1 MHPILFK
8 IPLPH
13 WNLPKFL
20 GGGELHA
27 FPIYAYGVMLGL
39 SLVVGWYISLTIAK
53 QDGLPRETMANNYV
67 FTAICA
73 IVGARVLY
81 ILTNLSEFHSWKDYL
96 AIRSGGLV
104 AYGGF
109 LGGFIGSWIYCNRKG
124 VRLLAWAD
132 AAVPSLASGLL
143 FTRIGCYLFGCDFG
157 KPLSE
162 KAPKWL
168 QKLGTFPE
176 WHYDHKAG
184 KFLDEAGLRLAYSD
198 PNNKPQIL
206 SGSPAW
212 VQHTESFPGVRELHH
227 SMPVHP
233 TQIYESLTGLILLG
247 LLFWA
252 RRNIKEREARGE
264 TFFRGEMFLVFT
276 FGYGVLRFL
285 LEIVRDD
292 AERGTYGPH
301 FEPHII
307 YPVAL
312 FALALAFVFGLSNM
326 FAEKFRVLA
335 RVVAILTPF
344 AVFMLMKPANR
355 FAVVEM
361 VQLSTSQWIAVL
373 TGIAA
378 AAYYRRGLD
387 LAITDPVR
395 ATDLG
400 HGVPELIEMEAAL
413 ERGEEWPPKDRVA
426 ETEEEEGDEADKP
439 SRARKRAGDE
449 EEEEEEPS
457 SEKKPAAKKVTDDE
471 EGDAETAGEKADRKE
486 EEVERKGAEA
496 ERKAAADEVSKDE
509 AGKTAPE
516 RPSAKPKSAEDEPEA
531 ST

>member
-13 WNLPKFL
+13 WKLPQFF

-39 SLVVGWYISLTIAK
+39 SLVVGWYISLTMAK

-73 IVGARVLY
+73 IVGSRVLY

-109 LGGFIGSWIYCNRKG
+109 LGGFIGSWIYCKQKR

-132 AAVPSLASGLL
+132 VAVPSLASGLL
-143 FTRIGCYLFGCDFG
+143 FTRMGCYLFGCDFG
-157 KPLSE
+157 KPLTE
-162 KAPKWL
+162 KAPAWL

-184 KFLDEAGLRLAYSD
+184 QFLDTVGLRAAYAD
-198 PNNKPQIL
+198 PNVKPQIL

-212 VQHTESFPGVRELHH
+212 VQHTESFPQVRELHH

-233 TQIYESLTGLILLG
+233 TQLYESLCGLFLLG
-247 LLFWA
+247 MLFWA
-252 RRNIKEREARGE
+252 RKQVKDREAKGE
-264 TFFRGEMFLVFT
+264 PFFRGELFLTFT

-292 AERGTYGPH
+292 AERGSYGPH
-301 FEPHII
+301 FEPHIV

-312 FALALAFVFGLSNM
+312 FALALAFVFGLSNI
-326 FAEKFRVLA
+326 FAEKFRTLA
-335 RVVAILTPF
+335 RVVAILIPF
-344 AVFMLMKPANR
+344 AVFMVMKPANR
-355 FAVVEM
+355 FSVVEM
-361 VQLSTSQWIAVL
+361 VQLSTSQWIAL
-373 TGIAA
+373 ITGLMAA
-378 AAYYRRGLD
+378 VYYRRGLD
-387 LAITDPVR
+387 LAVAEPAR
-395 ATDLG
+395 AADLG
-400 HGVPELIEMEAAL
+400 AGVPELLEMEAAM
-413 ERGEEWPPKDRVA
+413 ERGEEWPPAKTT
-426 ETEEEEGDEADKP
+426 TEE
-439 SRARKRAGDE
+439 DE
-449 EEEEEEPS
+449 ESTDEEKPKAKAKAKADEDEDEEKPVS
-457 SEKKPAAKKVTDDE
+457 SKPEKAEKADDEKAEKAEKKTESKATDDE
-471 EGDAETAGEKADRKE
+471 
-486 EEVERKGAEA
+486 
-496 ERKAAADEVSKDE
+496 AA
-509 AGKTAPE
+509 T
-516 RPSAKPKSAEDEPEA
+516 
-531 ST
+531 

>member
-39 SLVVGWYISLTIAK
+39 SLVVGWYISLTMAK

-81 ILTNLSEFHSWKDYL
+81 IITNLSEFHSYKDYF

-109 LGGFIGSWIYCNRKG
+109 LGGFIGSWIYCQRKR

-132 AAVPSLASGLL
+132 VAVPSLASGLL

-157 KPLSE
+157 KPLTE

-184 KFLDEAGLRLAYSD
+184 KFLDEAGLRLAYGD
-198 PNNKPQIL
+198 PNVKPQIL

-212 VQHTESFPGVRELHH
+212 VQHTESFPQVRELHH

-233 TQIYESLTGLILLG
+233 TQIYESMTGLILLG

-252 RRNIKEREARGE
+252 RKSIKDREAKGE
-264 TFFRGEMFLVFT
+264 SFFRGEMFLVFT

-301 FEPHII
+301 FEPHVI
-307 YPVAL
+307 YPAAL
-312 FALALAFVFGLSNM
+312 MALALAFVFGLSHI
-326 FAEKFRVLA
+326 FTEKYRVAA
-335 RVVAILTPF
+335 RSVAILTPF
-344 AVFMLMKPANR
+344 VVFMLMRPVNR

-387 LAITDPVR
+387 LAVADPVR
-395 ATDLG
+395 AQDLG
-400 HGVPELIEMEAAL
+400 AGVPELLEMEAAL
-413 ERGEEWPPKDRVA
+413 ERGEEWPPKGS
-426 ETEEEEGDEADKP
+426 EQEEEEEGEDEPK
-439 SRARKRAGDE
+439 
-449 EEEEEEPS
+449 
-457 SEKKPAAKKVTDDE
+457 KKPAAAKKKVVDEDDEDEDEAPASEKKTDD
-471 EGDAETAGEKADRKE
+471 KK
-486 EEVERKGAEA
+486 
-496 ERKAAADEVSKDE
+496 ADEVEKKADDETVSKEE
-509 AGKTAPE
+509 AAKTSPE
-516 RPSAKPKSAEDEPEA
+516 RPSAKVKTADDKSEA

>member
-39 SLVVGWYISLTIAK
+39 SLVVGWYISLTMAK

-81 ILTNLSEFHSWKDYL
+81 ILTNLSEFHSAKDYF

-109 LGGFIGSWIYCNRKG
+109 LGGFIGSWIYCNRKK

-132 AAVPSLASGLL
+132 VAVPSLASGLL
-143 FTRIGCYLFGCDFG
+143 FTRMGCYLFGCDFG
-157 KPLSE
+157 KPLTD
-162 KAPKWL
+162 KAPMWL

-184 KFLDEAGLRLAYSD
+184 KFLDEAGLRLAYAD
-198 PNNKPQIL
+198 PANKPQIL

-212 VQHTESFPGVRELHH
+212 VQHTESFPQVRELHH

-247 LLFWA
+247 MLFWA
-252 RRNIKEREARGE
+252 RKSIKDRDARGE
-264 TFFRGEMFLVFT
+264 PFFRGEMFLVFT

-285 LEIVRDD
+285 LEMVRDD
-292 AERGTYGPH
+292 AERGSYGPH
-301 FEPHII
+301 FEPHIM
-307 YPVAL
+307 YPMAL
-312 FALALAFVFGLSNM
+312 MGLALAFVFGLSHI
-326 FAEKFRVLA
+326 FPERFRVIA
-335 RVVAILTPF
+335 RSVAILVPF
-344 AVFMLMKPANR
+344 AVFMILRPGNK
-355 FAVVEM
+355 FAPVDP

-387 LAITDPVR
+387 LAIADPAR
-395 ATDLG
+395 AQDLG
-400 HGVPELIEMEAAL
+400 SGVPELIEMEAAL
-413 ERGEEWPPKDRVA
+413 ERGEEWPPKGSETE
-426 ETEEEEGDEADKP
+426 ETEEEAAEEKEAP
-439 SRARKRAGDE
+439 
-449 EEEEEEPS
+449 
-457 SEKKPAAKKVTDDE
+457 KKPVVAKKVVAADDDDDDVE
-471 EGDAETAGEKADRKE
+471 PAPKKKLDDAPESSKKIVASDAVSKE
-486 EEVERKGAEA
+486 EA
-496 ERKAAADEVSKDE
+496 SK
-509 AGKTAPE
+509 TTPE
-516 RPSAKPKSAEDEPEA
+516 RPSAKVATTDKKSDDEPEA